1 VFAPVEGKTLNKT
14 LALARL
20 KLHIEKPENPTFPF
34 FRWYVHQRIE
44 YSKANAKLKKNVC
57 LVNLA

>member
-20 KLHIEKPENPTFPF
+20 KLHIENPENPTFPF

-44 YSKANAKLKKNVC
+44 YSKANAK
-57 LVNLA
+57 